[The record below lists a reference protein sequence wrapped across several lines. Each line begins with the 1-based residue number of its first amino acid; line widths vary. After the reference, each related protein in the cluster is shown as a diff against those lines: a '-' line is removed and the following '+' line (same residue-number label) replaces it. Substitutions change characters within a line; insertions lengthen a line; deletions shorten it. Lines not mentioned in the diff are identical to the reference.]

1 MTIRLA
7 GVKMGR
13 NRQRLSSIPRNVWV
27 VTVTSFLTDVS
38 SEMVANLLPL
48 FLFNVLGARTSAI
61 GLIDGTAETV
71 SSLLKIVSGKVSDRV
86 GSRKWLAVA
95 GYALSTAAKPF
106 LYFASSWGWV
116 LGVRSADRIGKGV
129 RTAPRDALVADTV
142 SEDQRGLAFGLHRA
156 GDTGGAVIGLAV
168 ALAIVFAAGE
178 GTSGLDRSVF
188 QTIVLLSLIPAVLA
202 VLALAVGAQEARRQ
216 VVTPLRDGSQRP
228 SLDLR
233 FYLFLGIVVVFTLG
247 NASDSFL
254 ILRAQNAGLRVASI
268 LGMLITFNLIYAITA
283 GPAGALSDRIG
294 RRKLLVAGWIV
305 YAAVYGGFALLRS
318 GWQAWALMAVYG
330 IYYGLT
336 EGAARALVA
345 DLVTAEQRGTAYG
358 LYHAAIGI
366 GALPASLIAG
376 VLWQGVGSWGGLG
389 PSAPFAFGGTMAAL
403 AALLLMSPAL
413 RPGARASS

>member
-1 MTIRLA
+1 
-7 GVKMGR
+7 MGR